1 MSDLLICWSADL
13 LICWSPDLQICWIA
27 KLLSCW
33 AAELLICWSAH
44 LLICSS
50 ADLLICSA
58 ADLLICWSAD
68 QELLICW
75 SAEVLNYWSD
85 DLLICCSSVL
95 ICWSDAQKCH
105 RDIQHARHWEGSAD
119 SFLIQKGLLC
129 LQYLTHPGCKVV
141 SPFFSA
147 AICQL
152 YSMWP
157 GLKRSFASFMHSS
170 CIHNKHKQDPKCSR
184 GVSKTCCAPL
194 IDWALF

>member
-1 MSDLLICWSADL
+1 MINGWRVHVWSADLLICWSADL
-13 LICWSPDLQICWIA
+13 LICWSPDLQICWTA

-119 SFLIQKGLLC
+119 SHLIQKGLLC
-129 LQYLTHPGCKVV
+129 LQYLRHPGCKVV
-141 SPFFSA
+141 NPFSLLRFA
-147 AICQL
+147 NCTAC
-152 YSMWP
+152 
-157 GLKRSFASFMHSS
+157 GLGWKGVLHLL
-170 CIHNKHKQDPKCSR
+170 CILLVFIININKIQNAR
-184 GVSKTCCAPL
+184 GV
-194 IDWALF
+194 